1 MRLLKSSAGTKRAN
15 AVRRAPVRRR
25 HAPKWRGPA
34 IRFGLAVFVIAG
46 LGAGIGW
53 GVRTGQVEHVWKTTT
68 DGAVTLTAEAGLRVD
83 EVLVVGRRETLGDD
97 LLAAL
102 DVARGTPILSVDLV
116 EARDRVLAL
125 PWVKS
130 ARIER
135 RLPDALFVEI
145 EERIPLALWQRD
157 GVFTMI
163 DQDGDPIHGRK
174 IGRFAGLPI
183 VIGDD
188 VPQRA
193 SEGLAMLATEPNL
206 ASRVTHLSWIGNRRW
221 SVRIDHG
228 ISIELPEL
236 EPAKAWA
243 RLAVIERERGV
254 LNADVHTVDLRLPD
268 QLIFRTTPEVIERVR
283 APGRST

>member
-1 MRLLKSSAGTKRAN
+1 MRLLTPSRSSTRSAPT
-15 AVRRAPVRRR
+15 RRAPVRRR
-25 HAPKWRGPA
+25 QAPKWRGPV
-34 IRFGLAVFVIAG
+34 IRFGLAVCVIAG
-46 LGAGIGW
+46 IGGGIGW
-53 GVRTGQVEHVWKTTT
+53 AVRTGIADHVWQTTA
-68 DGAVTLTAEAGLRVD
+68 DGVITLTADAGLRVD
-83 EVLVVGRRETLGDD
+83 EVLVVGRRETLGED

-102 DVARGTPILSVDLV
+102 NVARGTPILSVDLV
-116 EARDRVLAL
+116 EARDRVMSL

-135 RLPDALFVEI
+135 QLPDALFIEI
-145 EERIPLALWQRD
+145 EERIPLALWQRE
-157 GVFTMI
+157 GSFTMI
-163 DQDGDPIHGRK
+163 DQDGDPIHGRT
-174 IGRFAGLPI
+174 IGRFASLPI

-188 VPQRA
+188 VPRRA
-193 SEGLAMLATEPNL
+193 SEGLAMLAAEPNL

-228 ISIELPEL
+228 ISIELPEI
-236 EPAKAWA
+236 EPAKAWN

-254 LNADVHTVDLRLPD
+254 LNADVNTVDLRLPD

>member
-1 MRLLKSSAGTKRAN
+1 MRLLKPSAAPKGTTTA
-15 AVRRAPVRRR
+15 RRAPVRRR
-25 HAPKWRGPA
+25 QAPKWRGPA
-34 IRFGLAVFVIAG
+34 IRFGLAVCVIAG
-46 LGAGIGW
+46 IGAGIGW
-53 GVRTGQVEHVWKTTT
+53 AVRTGVVNHAWRTTS
-68 DGAVTLTAEAGLRVD
+68 DGMVKLTADAGLRVD

-102 DVARGTPILSVDLV
+102 NVARGTPILAVDLE
-116 EARDRVLAL
+116 EARDRVMSL

-135 RLPDALFVEI
+135 QLPDALFVEI
-145 EERIPLALWQRD
+145 EERVPLALWQRD
-157 GVFTMI
+157 GSFTMI
-163 DQDGDPIHGRK
+163 DQDGDPIHGRNV
-174 IGRFAGLPI
+174 GRFASLPI

-188 VPQRA
+188 VPRRA
-193 SEGLAMLATEPNL
+193 SEGLSMLATEPNL
-206 ASRVTHLSWIGNRRW
+206 ARRVTHLTWIGNRRW

-228 ISIELPEL
+228 ISIELPEV
-236 EPAKAWA
+236 EPARAWT
-243 RLAVIERERGV
+243 RLALIERERGV